1 MLAKLTILI
10 GCFSVVCMAV
20 AHPGHDDVKQL
31 DQQSAIEA
39 ASNKLQDLIEA
50 DKLSST
56 WSEVKVIDSQIV
68 RIKGR
73 LNWTVSYLD
82 VESNQRLEFIFSLTG
97 NFITFSKRA
106 LSETAAIH

>member
-1 MLAKLTILI
+1 MFSRLEVFI
-10 GCFSVVCMAV
+10 GCFLFAFMASG
-20 AHPGHDDVKQL
+20 HPGHDDVKQL

-73 LNWTVSYLD
+73 QNWIVSYLD

-97 NFITFSKRA
+97 NFITFSTRA
-106 LSETAAIH
+106 LS

>member
-1 MLAKLTILI
+1 MLARLTIFI
-10 GCFSVVCMAV
+10 GYFSVVCMAV
-20 AHPGHDDVKQL
+20 AHPGQDDVKQL

-50 DKLSST
+50 DKLNST
-56 WSEVKVIDSQIV
+56 WLEVKVIDSQIV